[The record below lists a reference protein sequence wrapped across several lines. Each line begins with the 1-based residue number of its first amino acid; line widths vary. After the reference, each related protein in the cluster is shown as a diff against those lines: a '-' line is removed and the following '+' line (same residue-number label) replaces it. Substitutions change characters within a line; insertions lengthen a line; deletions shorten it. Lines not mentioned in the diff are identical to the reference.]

1 MIKITLKISGMHCTS
16 CSLRIDGDLEELDG
30 VQSAYTNFARGE
42 SEVEYD
48 ESKVSAVQ
56 LADVIRKAGYAVLA

>member
-1 MIKITLKISGMHCTS
+1 MHCTS